1 MFLQGVVCN
10 LLAGKAMSFLLN
22 FLVKVKFRSPRNS
35 QVYDDGLYTPDHQF
49 QFQQPGSVFS
59 NESVN
64 CNVLL

>member
-1 MFLQGVVCN
+1 MYN

>member
-1 MFLQGVVCN
+1 MFLQGVVYN